1 MKAEE
6 KFEATKRVEL
16 TGVLVTISETLRN
29 LFREGHLIKIVTEIR
44 RSGVFVDVW
53 ALEFY
58 GVL

>member
-1 MKAEE
+1 MKVEE

-16 TGVLVTISETLRN
+16 TGVPATISETLRN
-29 LFREGHLIKIVTEIR
+29 LFREGRLTEIVTEIR

-53 ALEFY
+53 ALEFS